1 MYTAA
6 IRYVTLHFR
15 DQCGTTFVLQIN
27 VYKSFNEHCWKEY
40 KTITHRSMGRV
51 IKKIT
56 KLNYEKSKLNIIE
69 RFISS
74 FNRTIVC
81 ILRLK
86 TAEIQRIYSYSMT

>member
-1 MYTAA
+1 MNIYSVSVDSKPRSYLFTSATIRIPVYTAA

-51 IKKIT
+51 IKKLPNST
-56 KLNYEKSKLNIIE
+56 MKNQS
-69 RFISS
+69 
-74 FNRTIVC
+74 
-81 ILRLK
+81 
-86 TAEIQRIYSYSMT
+86 